1 MGVTMSKEEMIKQ
14 LQEQLSIAKLHRQSQ
29 GLSAEQIKV
38 KKEIKTFQVARLE
51 QTHADYLANKSTNSA
66 LIFFLKEI
74 YAGKDL
80 EKRDEDLARFVDKM
94 KKVFST
100 DTLDIIT
107 KAVTLDAITEELDT
121 QMAIVLKPGF
131 SQDDYINAYFEVT
144 SKAQREEQINLVES
158 LGMTLSAKV
167 KNPLLYGTL
176 KLMRV
181 PAAAANLSHLQDF
194 LEGGFQAFKDTKDAK
209 KFIQVLASREREI
222 IANVYAKKIHP
233 FSVN

>member
-1 MGVTMSKEEMIKQ
+1 MSKEEMIKQ
-14 LQEQLSIAKLHRQSQ
+14 LQDQLSIAKLHRQSQ
-29 GLSAEQIKV
+29 GLNTSQIAV
-38 KKEIKTFQVARLE
+38 KKEIKAFQVARLE
-51 QTHADYLANKSTNSA
+51 QTHADYLANKNTRSA
-66 LIFFLKEI
+66 LNFFLKEI

-107 KAVTLDAITEELDT
+107 RAVTLDAITEELDN
-121 QMAIVLKPGF
+121 QMAVVLKPGF
-131 SQDDYINAYFEVT
+131 SQEDYIKAYFEST
-144 SKAQREEQINLVES
+144 TKAQREKQISLVES

-194 LEGGFQAFKDTKDAK
+194 LEGGFQAFKETKDAK
-209 KFIQVLASREREI
+209 KFIEVLAARERQI
-222 IANVYAKKIHP
+222 ITNVYTQKTHP